1 LASRVQGGKLS
12 ISYFDGPIDKLK
24 NLGCLTSEAGK
35 HLVLTI
41 KNRALSGP
49 SDLDDFD
56 NLAYLVDAL
65 PQSFTES
72 ELEVVRE
79 TFSQFIERYSTECDL
94 SNPEELREEASRISK
109 VGDLLNVDTDDAQD
123 ILREIAREIEKEEE
137 SQWDD
142 DDDRRGS
149 GSFDLCTDGELDSM
163 FGTLK

>member
-1 LASRVQGGKLS
+1 MASRVQGGKLS